1 MYYIER
7 NTITAATFLAGS
19 VAEPSA
25 TETEWVSGAAVTK
38 GQERIRSTLHRV
50 FKAAVDI
57 PAGVTT
63 PPEDDPTKW
72 QEMRSTDRY
81 LPFGPVVRADKK
93 LVYEGNALV
102 STTADIEYRTLQRY
116 ANAVAIFGM
125 RGAEWEVD
133 VYDKVGAGQV
143 LAQHRAG
150 SIRRPAT
157 SYYDYAY
164 GQRYYQDRVLITGL
178 PMFPAAEVRVRIK
191 GTGDQVR
198 SMSQCEIG
206 KLRYLPGVLPG
217 GVEYG
222 ITRDPKVFTVS
233 KQEPNGNTSVLIYGS
248 TYDMSGVVDLSAQQE
263 DRALRQFRD
272 LIGKGVAYVP
282 SLDPGWEQSLGFCV
296 LTSAP
301 TSRENLVQSKAKF
314 QMQGLPV

>member
-1 MYYIER
+1 MYYVER

-50 FKAAVDI
+50 FKAAADI
-57 PAGVTT
+57 AAGVTT

-72 QEMRSTDRY
+72 QDMRSTDRY

-93 LVYEGNALV
+93 LVYEGNALQ

-116 ANAVAIFGM
+116 ANTVAIFGM
-125 RGAEWEVD
+125 RGARWRVQ

-143 LAQHRAG
+143 LKRERTG
-150 SIRRPAT
+150 SIKRPARG
-157 SYYDYAY
+157 YWDYAY
-164 GQRYYQDRVLITGL
+164 GQRYIRDRVLVTDL
-178 PMFPAAEVRVRIK
+178 PIFPGAEIRVSIE
-191 GTGDQVR
+191 GTPGQLR

-206 KLRYLPGVLPG
+206 KLRYLPGILPG

-222 ITRDPKVFTVS
+222 LTRAPKVYTAS
-233 KQEPNGNTSVLIYGS
+233 KQETNGATSVLIYGS
-248 TYDMSGVVDLSAQQE
+248 SYDMSGVIDLAALQE
-263 DRALRQFRD
+263 DSALSQFRN
-272 LIGKGVAYVP
+272 LLGKGVAYTP
-282 SLDPGWEQSLGFCV
+282 TLAPGYEQSLMFGL

-301 TSRENLVQSKAKF
+301 TTRENFGQSKAKF
-314 QMQGLPV
+314 DIQGLPV

>member
-7 NTITAATFLAGS
+7 NPITAATFLAGS

-25 TETEWVSGAAVTK
+25 TETEWASGAAVAK

-63 PPEDDPTKW
+63 APEDDPTKW

-81 LPFGPVVRADKK
+81 LPFGPIVRADKK
-93 LVYEGNALV
+93 VVYEGNALV
-102 STTADIEYRTLQRY
+102 TTTGNIEYRTLQRY

-125 RGAEWEVD
+125 RGARWRVR

-143 LAQHRAG
+143 LKDERTG
-150 SIRRPAT
+150 RIKRPARG
-157 SYYDYAY
+157 YWDYAF
-164 GQRYYQDRVLITGL
+164 GQRYLRDRVLVSDL
-178 PMFPAAEVRVRIK
+178 PIFPGAEVRVTIE
-191 GTGDQVR
+191 GGAGQVR

-206 KLRYLPGVLPG
+206 KLRYLPGLLPG

-222 ITRDPKVFTVS
+222 LTRSPKVYTVS
-233 KQEPNGNTSVLIYGS
+233 KQEPNGSTSVLIYGNS
-248 TYDMSGVVDLSAQQE
+248 YDMSGVVDLDAHQE
-263 DRALRQFRD
+263 DSALSQFRN
-272 LIGKGVAYVP
+272 LLGKGVAYTP
-282 SLDPGWEQSLGFCV
+282 TLAPGYEQSLMFGL

-301 TSRENLVQSKAKF
+301 TTRDNFSQSKAKF
-314 QMQGLPV
+314 DIQGLPV